1 MGDDDD
7 DDDDDDFTGTLA
19 EALKHLNVSETAV
32 IQYFRDREM
41 LDALISTPDTFTSK
55 RIMAKLGQA
64 RRAALLA
71 LHSDKTG
78 EHRPEELHSVI
89 SAFNMVKRLYEDLP
103 VFDVDDSSVEEA
115 DREDARKPHAT
126 AAAGP
131 LLLSPRDEDD
141 SSVDDVDDDDE
152 GEEEADR
159 EDARKPHAAA
169 AAGPLLLLPRD
180 DEGEEEA
187 EEVAAGEVGVDD
199 REDARKPHAAAAAGP
214 LLLSPR
220 DEDQGGR
227 HEASSSETEQG
238 AEDQETPAEY
248 KKYIGVGVNYGGFW
262 FEGRVMGLHIVEEK
276 NTKVERLCY
285 HVVYDD
291 GDEEDLMKR
300 EMRKLDIGSG
310 QWSQGDK
317 YIGATVWKEFYLD
330 GTVKH
335 YCGVVDEEPTFACE
349 FKNKGEK
356 YDRFLG
362 ISEIPLPP
370 PKEKRSCNSTPRK
383 KKKKRNCNN
392 STPRNKR
399 RNCDICVN
407 CKKGNCGKC
416 KNCLD
421 KKEFGGPNKRK
432 QRCLEKKC
440 LSPSLG

>member
-103 VFDVDDSSVEEA
+103 VLDVDDSSVEEA
-115 DREDARKPHAT
+115 
-126 AAAGP
+126 
-131 LLLSPRDEDD
+131 
-141 SSVDDVDDDDE
+141 
-152 GEEEADR
+152 
-159 EDARKPHAAA
+159 
-169 AAGPLLLLPRD
+169 
-180 DEGEEEA
+180 
-187 EEVAAGEVGVDD
+187 D